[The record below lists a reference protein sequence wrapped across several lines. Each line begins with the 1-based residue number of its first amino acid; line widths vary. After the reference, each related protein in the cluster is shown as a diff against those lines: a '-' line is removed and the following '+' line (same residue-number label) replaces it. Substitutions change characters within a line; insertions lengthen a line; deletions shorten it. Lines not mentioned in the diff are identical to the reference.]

1 MESGLAFPDSKEL
14 QMRLYT
20 QMFRLAVF
28 TALVVAAAVCGG
40 WKWEG
45 LPH

>member
-1 MESGLAFPDSKEL
+1 
-14 QMRLYT
+14 MRLYRK
-20 QMFRLAVF
+20 MFHLAVL
-28 TALVVAAAVCGG
+28 TAFLATAAVCGG

>member
-1 MESGLAFPDSKEL
+1 
-14 QMRLYT
+14 MRLYA

-28 TALVVAAAVCGG
+28 AALVVTAAVCGG